1 MSRKTRNLIWSVPL
15 VATLAIVG
23 ALAFFM
29 TLTPNDAS
37 AQSALADEP
46 GTPLNLIAVKDG
58 PTRIEL
64 SWEKPADGGNP
75 EFYRVDWSA
84 DGKVWRAL
92 VPEKNDPGYVDR
104 GLLALETRHYRILAV
119 NSNGTGPVSN
129 VATETTETTNRPDRP
144 EDLTAAVLPAAP
156 VAGPVDAIDD
166 GDFRE
171 LREPKAIITKWD
183 APDDPEG
190 APIVGYLVEV
200 SSDDGAWG
208 ILMPDTRL
216 ETTTFPNGDMLQTGA
231 ACTGADFCY
240 IDNGLKERE
249 SRYYRVYSL
258 NVIGGQK
265 GPGDVST
272 SAFAKTRAGDLPP
285 APRELAASVKRENSD
300 SREIW
305 LYWEPPHLADDA
317 LPVTGYLVQGR
328 PVPLVDLDGDPLTEL
343 TISIESA
350 DYEDWSESHILVQD
364 NKTTDVLITESI
376 LGKVPNTSK
385 FTTWQFRVFS
395 INSAWDYVDQHYTDG
410 TDDEFGKSRRAIGL
424 TSSVPA
430 LAPAPAPA
438 DLPGNAAYVLV
449 TAETDDAPGVPT
461 SVDAEAYVTANEVDA
476 RTAIKLIW
484 SEPDETGNNDD
495 ANNALDWRIEVTID
509 DNEWKRLY
517 PYLPLSGLGVDD
529 TDAPAMTTIYH
540 PQPGTGD
547 EVGKMVF
554 VHHYDIH
561 TDDGVVDTDTDRDDT
576 LLARDQRKYR
586 VSAVSAPAGGTTPVL
601 GWRSDQVT
609 ASTAPAARP
618 TPPQTLTATP
628 KGRTQIVLKWARPSY
643 DGNARITHY
652 RLQRSDDGDDWN
664 TLDDVTVVGSKT
676 TYTDLNL
683 LPSQTRYYRVF
694 ASNVD
699 HESDSSGS
707 KSATTEPVDAPD
719 APNGLVAIPTD
730 ATTMHLLWNAV
741 SDDPS
746 DAPVTGYRVH
756 YSETSTGD
764 RASWPVAFEDTEVV
778 YTEAMVT
785 GLMAETKYYFAA
797 FARNIAGAG
806 HEVSNTDSAST
817 LEATAPGAPTGL
829 SATAASET
837 QIDLGWMTPT
847 ETGGADITGYIIE
860 RAYGDVMFLDHAD
873 ADGDAFSDA
882 ESWWNGLGC
891 EAMVEAVND
900 DRPADEETN
909 PFCKMYDGIVAE
921 ADRMTVDEYF
931 AKRYVVTG
939 DTMTTYMDMDLMQD
953 TEYMYRVKAV
963 NAVGAGMW
971 SNTAM
976 ATTEATDTAPGM
988 PTAVMTEAM
997 SDTHIR
1003 VSWTAPTDNGGA
1015 TITGYMVESAY
1026 MMADGTMSDWMAVD
1040 PAHTGMAM
1048 TYMDT
1053 GLMPETMYYYQVRAM
1068 NAAGNGEWSDGMA
1081 SAMTMATGTDLTPPS
1096 GVVMSSLRDTVSVT
1110 WDPASIENADQVKVV
1125 LFDSGVTTIVYLE
1138 TFNAANDPD
1147 AATFTD
1153 VDSGTYKVT
1162 VASFRTGDRHKLS
1175 ALMEVTVE

>member
-46 GTPLNLIAVKDG
+46 GTPLNLTAVKDG

-104 GLLALETRHYRILAV
+104 GLLALETRHYRVFAV
-119 NSNGTGPVSN
+119 NSNGTGHVSN
-129 VATETTETTNRPDRP
+129 VAMETTETTDRPDRP
-144 EDLTAAVLPAAP
+144 EDLTAAVLPAEP
-156 VAGPVDAIDD
+156 ITTGPDGAAIGL
-166 GDFRE
+166 GDYRE
-171 LREPKAIITKWD
+171 LKEPKAIITKWD
-183 APDDPEG
+183 EPDDPEG
-190 APIVGYLVEV
+190 APVVGYLVEV
-200 SSDDGAWG
+200 SADDIAWG
-208 ILMPDTRL
+208 MLMADTGL
-216 ETTTFPNGDMLQTGA
+216 ETMTFPNGDMLQAGA

-240 IDNGLKERE
+240 INNGLKERE

-272 SAFAKTRAGDLPP
+272 SAFAETRAGDLPP

-328 PVPLVDLDGDPLTEL
+328 PVPLVDLDPDDLTNEL
-343 TISIESA
+343 TISTVPA

-364 NKTTDVLITESI
+364 NKTTDVQITESI
-376 LGKVPNTSK
+376 LMKVPNSLDATV
-385 FTTWQFRVFS
+385 WQFRVFS
-395 INSAWDYVDQHYTDG
+395 INSAWDYVDQHYTEADNAN
-410 TDDEFGKSRRAIGL
+410 EFGKSRRAIGL
-424 TSSVPA
+424 TSNVPEDNA
-430 LAPAPAPA
+430 LNGGV
-438 DLPGNAAYVLV
+438 LPGNAAYVLV
-449 TAETDDAPGVPT
+449 TAETNDAPGVPT

-484 SEPDETGNNDD
+484 SAPDEAGNTDDDDSNDD
-495 ANNALDWRIEVTID
+495 FVEHLTYRIEVTID

-517 PYLPLSGLGVDD
+517 PYLPASGLD
-529 TDAPAMTTIYH
+529 TGAGAPGNNTIYH

-547 EVGKMVF
+547 KEEGKMVF

-561 TDDGVVDTDTDRDDT
+561 TDDGDAASNPDRDDT

-586 VSAVSAPAGGTTPVL
+586 VIAVSAPTNVADAVL

-628 KGRTQIVLKWARPSY
+628 KGRTQIVLKWVRPSN
-643 DGNARITHY
+643 DGNARIIHY

-664 TLDDVTVVGSKT
+664 TLPDVTVAGTKT
-676 TYTDLNL
+676 TYTDEDL

-707 KSATTEPVDAPD
+707 KSATTEPVDSPD
-719 APNGLVAIPTD
+719 APNGLVAMPTG
-730 ATTMHLLWNAV
+730 ANTMHLLWNAV

-764 RASWPVAFEDTEVV
+764 RASWPVAVEDTEMV

-785 GLMAETKYYFAA
+785 GLMADTKYYFAA

-837 QIDLGWMTPT
+837 QIDLGWMAPT

-873 ADGDAFSDA
+873 AEGDAFIDA

-909 PFCKMYDGIVAE
+909 PFCKMYDGLAE
-921 ADRMTVDEYF
+921 ADKMTVNEYF
-931 AKRYVVTG
+931 MKRYVVIT
-939 DTMTTYMDMDLMQD
+939 DPAMTSYMDMDLMAE

-963 NAVGAGMW
+963 NAAGAGMW
-971 SNTAM
+971 SDTAM
-976 ATTEATDTAPGM
+976 ATAMAGSVEPE
-988 PTAVMTEAM
+988 MT
-997 SDTHIR
+997 
-1003 VSWTAPTDNGGA
+1003 TAPTGA
-1015 TITGYMVESAY
+1015 TYTVLLESISVLWDPESATSTTQIKVALFN
-1026 MMADGTMSDWMAVD
+1026 ADVTALAGIDAPVKAFNLAAGD
-1040 PAHTGMAM
+1040 PGAHTFNN
-1048 TYMDT
+1048 
-1053 GLMPETMYYYQVRAM
+1053 V
-1068 NAAGNGEWSDGMA
+1068 
-1081 SAMTMATGTDLTPPS
+1081 
-1096 GVVMSSLRDTVSVT
+1096 
-1110 WDPASIENADQVKVV
+1110 PA
-1125 LFDSGVTTIVYLE
+1125 
-1138 TFNAANDPD
+1138 
-1147 AATFTD
+1147 
-1153 VDSGTYKVT
+1153 GTYKVV
-1162 VASFRTGDRHKLS
+1162 VAAVDSEDGHVVS
-1175 ALMEVTVE
+1175 VVPGAVTIN